1 MKQLQ
6 QIIKTLEVLPSTW
19 HIAPCIKKAPV
30 GKNWNTEAFMYPADM
45 LNTLQDKGKVEII
58 NKKNNLVKI
67 VPDGIALVCGVNDSQ
82 YIIAVDCDGI
92 GGYRKLIELATGASL
107 ESIAC
112 LHDDNIRQLS
122 KILIPHT
129 IAYSSGTPDHCQY
142 LFSAVPNANLQSCTY
157 TYNTKERL
165 ELRGSGL
172 GSTLPPSRHPSGR
185 NYEWM
190 PGSSPLE
197 TEIVEAPDWLIEAM
211 HRRITYQPSALNEDH
226 TNEEITKLLWEINPR
241 FADDYHTWISVGKT
255 LYALNPDLLEAW
267 INWSKQSNKFQEGTC
282 DRKWESFATNNNRT
296 ISSLIYF
303 VNQR

>member
-1 MKQLQ
+1 MPSVGSITVVYL
-6 QIIKTLEVLPSTW
+6 LENCCNDRN
-19 HIAPCIKKAPV
+19 IRA
-30 GKNWNTEAFMYPADM
+30 
-45 LNTLQDKGKVEII
+45 
-58 NKKNNLVKI
+58 LVK
-67 VPDGIALVCGVNDSQ
+67 V
-82 YIIAVDCDGI
+82 
-92 GGYRKLIELATGASL
+92 
-107 ESIAC
+107 
-112 LHDDNIRQLS
+112 
-122 KILIPHT
+122 LIPQT

-142 LFSAVPNANLQSCTY
+142 LFSTAPNANLHSRTY
-157 TYNTKERL
+157 TYNTEERL

-211 HRRITYQPSALNEDH
+211 HRRITYQPSALNEEY

-255 LYALNPDLLEAW
+255 LYALNPDLLGEW
-267 INWSKQSNKFQEGTC
+267 IDWSKQSNKFQEGVC
-282 DRKWESFATNNNRT
+282 DTIEDGCQGHRKWETFSTNNNRT

-303 VNQR
+303 VNQS